1 MSNPINC
8 KGKILSLQQPV
19 VMGIININDDS
30 FYVQSRANKTDQIIQ
45 KATQMIEEGAS
56 ILDLGVMSS
65 KPGSKISSVDDELK
79 GLLPALE
86 VIRMNF
92 PEIPISVDTIHS
104 DVASA
109 VLKNGASMINDI
121 SAGDFDKTMLKTVAE
136 ADVPYIM
143 MHMQGL
149 PSDMQLNP
157 KYDDV
162 VLDIMK
168 YFVDKT
174 KKAKDAGIKDLIID
188 PGFGFGKTLA
198 HNYQLLK
205 SLEVF
210 QIFDIPVLAG
220 VSRKSMIWKYLNID
234 ADHALN
240 GTTAL
245 HMSILQ
251 KGVKILR
258 VHDVKEA
265 VECVRLFNKL
275 SQD

>member
-245 HMSILQ
+245 HMYILQ

>member
-8 KGKILSLQQPV
+8 KGNLLSLQQPV
-19 VMGIININDDS
+19 VMGIININEDS
-30 FYVQSRANKTDQIIQ
+30 FYVQSRANNIDQIIR
-45 KATQMIEEGAS
+45 KASQMIEDGAS

-65 KPGSKISSVDDELK
+65 KPGSKISTVYDELK

-92 PEIPISVDTIHS
+92 PEIIISVDTIHS
-104 DVASA
+104 SVASE

-121 SAGDFDKTMLKTVAE
+121 SAGDFDETMLKTVAD
-136 ADVPYIM
+136 ADVPYVM

-162 VLDIMK
+162 VMEIMK
-168 YFVDKT
+168 YFVDKI
-174 KKAKDAGIKDLIID
+174 KKAQDAGIKDLIID
-188 PGFGFGKTLA
+188 PGFGFGKTLT

-220 VSRKSMIWKYLNID
+220 VSRKSMIWKYLHID

-245 HMSILQ
+245 HMYILQ

-265 VECVRLFNKL
+265 VECVKLFNKL
-275 SQD
+275 NQD

>member
-1 MSNPINC
+1 
-8 KGKILSLQQPV
+8 LSLQQPV

-30 FYVQSRANKTDQIIQ
+30 FYVQSRAKNIDQIIQ
-45 KATQMIEEGAS
+45 KASQMIEDGAS

-65 KPGSKISSVDDELK
+65 KPGSKISTIEDELK

-86 VIRMNF
+86 LIRMNF
-92 PEIPISVDTIHS
+92 PEILISVDTIHS
-104 DVASA
+104 QVASA

-121 SAGDFDKTMLKTVAE
+121 SAGDFDQAMLKTVAD
-136 ADVPYIM
+136 ADAPYIM

-157 KYDDV
+157 TYDDV
-162 VLDIMK
+162 VMEIMK
-168 YFVDKT
+168 YFVHKT

-188 PGFGFGKTLA
+188 PGFGFGKTLT

-220 VSRKSMIWKYLNID
+220 VSRKSMIWKYLNND

-245 HMSILQ
+245 HMHILQ

-265 VECVRLFNKL
+265 VECVHLFNKL
-275 SQD
+275 NQD

>member
-121 SAGDFDKTMLKTVAE
+121 SAGDFDKTMLKTVAD